1 MGKMILLCF
10 YLKIVANLAKLPGIT
25 LIESLIVNWTFL
37 PNITVK
43 LLTFPSCTIG
53 LKVYPYS

>member
-1 MGKMILLCF
+1 MILLCF